1 VGGVRALWTDRDHG
15 DLQPVRS
22 THATPIVPGGPVGD
36 GPCHQLRQVHGSV
49 VHVVTGD
56 AAEAVPIGDALVSAD
71 PTARLLIL
79 TADCASIALGSPE
92 GAFAAV
98 HAGWRGLAAGVIE
111 SAAAAMRDAGAS
123 AVAGSLGPCI
133 HAECYAFSQSDL
145 SSLVD
150 RYGDQMRGITSAGGV
165 ALDLPATVR
174 AAFAR
179 AGVTEVPGVDRCT
192 ACDERYFSHRAR
204 GDTGRQALIVW
215 RDGP

>member
-1 VGGVRALWTDRDHG
+1 
-15 DLQPVRS
+15 
-22 THATPIVPGGPVGD
+22 
-36 GPCHQLRQVHGSV
+36 VHGSI
-49 VHVVTGD
+49 VHLVTGD
-56 AAEAVPIGDALVSAD
+56 PTEPVQIGDALVSAD
-71 PTARLLIL
+71 PTARLVML

-92 GAFAAV
+92 GIFAAV

-123 AVAGSLGPCI
+123 AVGGSLGPCI
-133 HAECYAFSQSDL
+133 HAECYAFSPPDL

-150 RYGDQMRGITSAGGV
+150 RYGDQVRGVTSGGGL

-179 AGVTEVPGVDRCT
+179 AGVTDVPGVDRCT

-204 GDTGRQALIVW
+204 GDAGRQALIVW
-215 RDGP
+215 RQGP